1 MTVTQF
7 RSNPILVGAMRELL
21 QGDGSVPT
29 VLAQAIVAVQNEKPM
44 FDADDLHPEIESV
57 RRLSR
62 IAQHEEVIT
71 LLLSCAEPMPE
82 QQVDEEP
89 TFGVRKQ
96 DFRPVPQP

>member
-1 MTVTQF
+1 M
-7 RSNPILVGAMRELL
+7 VGEMRELL
-21 QGDGSVPT
+21 QGDGLTPT
-29 VLAQAIVAVQNEKPM
+29 VLAQVIVAVQNEKPTQDAA
-44 FDADDLHPEIESV
+44 DADNELVSV

-82 QQVDEEP
+82 PQVDEEP

-96 DFRPVPQP
+96 DFQPVPEP